1 MQSQFSDTEQA
12 FADQVEL
19 FITEHWLN
27 QAEPRRRLRAWL
39 NDADTAPLRQQWYR
53 RVVEAGWAVPHWPPE
68 FGGCDWSAAQLHIWF
83 SACVRHQTPIVLT
96 FATAHVGPLLI
107 EYGNKE
113 QKALLPKIAAFEES
127 WCLGWA
133 ERGAVV
139 DDYALS
145 TRAVQ
150 EAGGKGITYVNGAK
164 TRVLDGMHANWMI
177 CVALAAQDQPC
188 VLLVP
193 LQQKSINRTP
203 KAALSTGQPMAEIEM
218 CKATVPT
225 WGTLAVSTQTL
236 RALLSGFLETD
247 LSSLADGAALA
258 EQTQKLKQQLL
269 CENNVEEGLL
279 RDCDALAIEAL
290 GLEGMEQ
297 RLLHSATAESA
308 DTLPFTAVRLRA
320 QTLWSKLSEL
330 QIAAFGYYAL
340 PFVDGLLSDN
350 EGAVDP
356 RRPSGE
362 IDMTM
367 VMRRMLS
374 PTIATELGLDPR
386 DTLAQQALGLPE
398 QEL

>member
-1 MQSQFSDTEQA
+1 
-12 FADQVEL
+12 
-19 FITEHWLN
+19 
-27 QAEPRRRLRAWL
+27 
-39 NDADTAPLRQQWYR
+39 
-53 RVVEAGWAVPHWPPE
+53 
-68 FGGCDWSAAQLHIWF
+68 
-83 SACVRHQTPIVLT
+83 T

-107 EYGNKE
+107 EYGNRE
-113 QKALLPKIAAFEES
+113 QKALLLKIAAFEES

-145 TRAVQ
+145 TRAIQ
-150 EAGGKGITYVNGAK
+150 EAQGKGITYVNGAK

-177 CVALAAQDQPC
+177 CVALSAQHKPC
-188 VLLVP
+188 VMLVP
-193 LQQKSINRTP
+193 LQQKGINRTP

-218 CKATVPT
+218 RKAMVPT
-225 WGTLAVSTQTL
+225 WGTLAVTTQTL
-236 RALLSGFLETD
+236 RAGLSGFIETD

-269 CENNVEEGLL
+269 SETNVEEGLL
-279 RDCDALAIEAL
+279 RDCDTLAIEAL

-297 RLLHSATAESA
+297 RLLHSAIAESA
-308 DTLPFTAVRLRA
+308 DTLPSTAIRLRA

-340 PFVDGLLSDN
+340 PFVDGALSDN